1 MAREGAI
8 FYYTSKQALDFKKA
22 YTFLAESGLYIKHPD
37 IQLISGIY
45 IKDEFEESDVEKIQK
60 IFNTEKHINNLG
72 IHLRLENKDRIF
84 WSFVELNNVFS
95 HNIGCWFDEYHEKVV
110 SEASI
115 RFALSEINTNEEF
128 LGFTIDIFGETEEY
142 RFEKIFEPDNSEI
155 FTYRYFPDITFLP
168 KEKFTRVSLNDE
180 CEIIQ
185 LNQKF
190 DCIAKNK
197 ELSNYLK
204 SLL

>member
-1 MAREGAI
+1 MAEEGAT
-8 FYYTSKQALDFKKA
+8 FYYISKQAFDFKKA
-22 YTFLAESGLYIKHPD
+22 YTYLAQSGLYIKHPD
-37 IQLISGIY
+37 IQLISGINDS
-45 IKDEFEESDVEKIQK
+45 DEFEESDVEKIEEM
-60 IFNTEKHINNLG
+60 FNTNSMG
-72 IHLRLENKDRIF
+72 IHLRLKNKDRIF

-95 HNIGCWFDEYHEKVV
+95 HNIGCWFDEYHEQVV

-115 RFALSEINTNEEF
+115 RFALFEINTNEEF

-142 RFEKIFEPDNSEI
+142 RFETIFEPDNSEI
-155 FTYRYFPDITFLP
+155 FTDRYFPDITFLP

>member
-1 MAREGAI
+1 MTREGAI

-37 IQLISGIY
+37 IQIISGIY
-45 IKDEFEESDVEKIQK
+45 NGDDFEESDVEKIEQM
-60 IFNTEKHINNLG
+60 FNTNSMG

-115 RFALSEINTNEEF
+115 RLALSEIDANEEF
-128 LGFTIDIFGETEEY
+128 LGFTIDIFGATEEY
-142 RFEKIFEPDNSEI
+142 RFETIFEPDNSEF
-155 FTYRYFPDITFLP
+155 FTYHYFPDITFLP
-168 KEKFTRVSLNDE
+168 KDKLTRVSLNDE
-180 CEIIQ
+180 YEIIQ

-190 DCIAKNK
+190 DCIAKDK

>member
-1 MAREGAI
+1 MAEEGAT
-8 FYYTSKQALDFKKA
+8 FYYTSKQALNFQKT
-22 YTFLAESGLYIKHPD
+22 YSYLAQSGLYIKHPD

-45 IKDEFEESDVEKIQK
+45 NGDHFEESDVEKIEEM
-60 IFNTEKHINNLG
+60 FNTNNIG
-72 IHLRLENKDRIF
+72 IHLRLKNKDRIF
-84 WSFVELNNVFS
+84 WSFVERYVFS
-95 HNIGCWFDEYHEKVV
+95 HNIGCYFDEYHEQVV

-115 RFALSEINTNEEF
+115 QFALSEINNNEEF
-128 LGFTIDIFGETEEY
+128 LGFTLDLFGETEDY
-142 RFEKIFEPDNSEI
+142 GFEMFFEPDKNEI
-155 FTYRYFPDITFLP
+155 LTTPYFSDITFLP
-168 KEKFTRVSLNDE
+168 RERFSKVYLNDE

-197 ELSNYLK
+197 NLSAFLK

>member
-1 MAREGAI
+1 MAEEGAT
-8 FYYTSKQALDFKKA
+8 FYYTSKQALNFQKT
-22 YTFLAESGLYIKHPD
+22 YSYLAELGLYIKHPD

-45 IKDEFEESDVEKIQK
+45 NGDDFEESDVEKIEDM
-60 IFNTEKHINNLG
+60 FNTNNMG

-84 WSFVELNNVFS
+84 WSFVERNVFY
-95 HNIGCWFDEYHEKVV
+95 HYIGCWFDEYHEKVV

-115 RFALSEINTNEEF
+115 QFALSEINTNQKF
-128 LGFTIDIFGETEEY
+128 LGFTLDIFGATEEY
-142 RFEKIFEPDNSEI
+142 NLETIFEPDNSEI
-155 FTYRYFPDITFLP
+155 FTYRYFADLTFLP
-168 KEKFTRVSLNDE
+168 KDKLTRVSLNDE
-180 CEIIQ
+180 YEIIQ

-197 ELSNYLK
+197 NLSAFLK

>member
-1 MAREGAI
+1 MAEEGAT
-8 FYYTSKQALDFKKA
+8 FYYRSKQALDFKKA
-22 YTFLAESGLYIKHPD
+22 YTFLAKSGLYIKHPD
-37 IQLISGIY
+37 IQIVSGIHNG
-45 IKDEFEESDVEKIQK
+45 DDFEESDVEKIEEM
-60 IFNTEKHINNLG
+60 FNTNSMG

-115 RFALSEINTNEEF
+115 QLALSEINTNEEF
-128 LGFTIDIFGETEEY
+128 LGFTVDIFGATEEY
-142 RFEKIFEPDNSEI
+142 RFETIFEPDNSEI
-155 FTYRYFPDITFLP
+155 FTDRYFPDLTFLP
-168 KEKFTRVSLNDE
+168 KDKFSKISLNDE

-204 SLL
+204 SLLQS